1 MVHPFLGLL
10 FAGLIIR
17 AAIAAVAIAAVL
29 WLIFKLGK
37 LADAYTEKLKT
48 R

>member
-10 FAGLIIR
+10 FAGLIVR
-17 AAIAAVAIAAVL
+17 AVVAAVVIAAVL

-37 LADAYTEKLKT
+37 LADAYTEKLRAK
-48 R
+48 